1 MQPVD
6 DDDDRTVIRPASTQ
20 GRAAPKAASSEES
33 QDHNALPLGTRIG
46 EFEVRALVGVGGF
59 GIVYLAHDLSLGRDV
74 ALKEYMPSSL
84 AARSNG
90 VTVSVKSQRHAETF
104 AAGLR
109 SFINEARLL
118 AQFDSPSLVKVYR
131 FWEANGTAYMVMPFY
146 EGLTLKQALQEMKSP
161 PTEEWL
167 KKLLLPLTDALQLL
181 HQQSCFHRD
190 IAPDNILLLKDGRPV
205 LLDFG
210 AARKVI
216 GDMDKAL
223 TVILK
228 PGYAPIEQYAD
239 EPNMKQGAWTDIY
252 AIAAVVHYAI
262 MGKPPT
268 PSVGRLM
275 NDTTVPLI
283 QAAAGRYSEAFLRG
297 LDQALAVRPENRP
310 QDLGAFRALIKL
322 EDQAHGQAEQRHS
335 VPTKPVL
342 VSAEKNSKKR
352 LFTVLGAV
360 AGMVI
365 GLAAYFVLVRDPS
378 SEAKVAQ
385 SPSSVS
391 MTDAA
396 GKVAVEL
403 PQASPVVADPVPSP
417 AVQSMDKPV
426 TGQSPASPAA
436 SKGSVFQ
443 PVDALDQL
451 YDRRAPDRAVT
462 VDLEKTEVKIGKGK
476 LTFRVQSE
484 KSGFLYILMVGTD
497 KNHIYLLFP
506 NALDRNNQ
514 VLGGKGISLPRP
526 GWAMTA
532 GGPPG
537 INHFVAMVSDHPR
550 DFSKVDLTK
559 AGAFSEFSPAKV
571 ESLLGSGTGDSP
583 VLAGTPICKVNADC
597 SSAYGAAKFSIAEI
611 N

>member
-1 MQPVD
+1 MNPEA
-6 DDDDRTVIRPASTQ
+6 DDDDRTVIRPVSAKERS
-20 GRAAPKAASSEES
+20 APKINASNEP
-33 QDHNALPLGTRIG
+33 QDHNALALGTRIG
-46 EFEVRALVGVGGF
+46 EFEILALIGVGGF
-59 GIVYLAHDLSLGRDV
+59 GIVYLAHDHSLGRDV

-84 AARSNG
+84 AARADG

-146 EGLTLKQALQEMKSP
+146 EGLTLKQALLEMKSP
-161 PTEEWL
+161 PGEEWL
-167 KKLLLPLTDALQLL
+167 KKLLAPLIDALQLL

-239 EPNMKQGAWTDIY
+239 EPGMKQGAWTDIY
-252 AIAAVVHYAI
+252 AIAAVIHYAI

-275 NDTTVPLI
+275 NDTTVPLTK
-283 QAAAGRYSEAFLRG
+283 AAAGRYSEGFLRG
-297 LDQALAVRPENRP
+297 LDKALAVRPEDRP
-310 QDLGAFRALIKL
+310 QDLGGFRSLL
-322 EDQAHGQAEQRHS
+322 ELEHHAREPAGIRHS
-335 VPTKPVL
+335 
-342 VSAEKNSKKR
+342 
-352 LFTVLGAV
+352 
-360 AGMVI
+360 
-365 GLAAYFVLVRDPS
+365 DPAPAS
-378 SEAKVAQ
+378 
-385 SPSSVS
+385 
-391 MTDAA
+391 
-396 GKVAVEL
+396 
-403 PQASPVVADPVPSP
+403 QASPVNGRKKGMIIVLGALVSVAAGMTAYFMMVREPAPVVGGAPSGSARPDVAAGVVKQPVETAQVRP
-417 AVQSMDKPV
+417 APPEPAPV
-426 TGQSPASPAA
+426 AQTNEPSASVPAA
-436 SKGSVFQ
+436 SASAGQGKTYD
-443 PVDALDQL
+443 PIDALDQL
-451 YDRRAPDRAVT
+451 YDRREVDRPVT
-462 VDLEKTEVKIGKGK
+462 VGLDKTEVKIGKGK
-476 LTFRVQSE
+476 LTFRVLSE
-484 KSGFLYILMVGTD
+484 KPGYLYILMVGTD

-506 NALDRNNQ
+506 NALDQKNT
-514 VLGGKGISLPRP
+514 VAAGKEISLPRP
-526 GWAMTA
+526 GWTMTA

-537 INHFVAMVSDHPR
+537 INHFVALVSDHPR
-550 DFSKVDLTK
+550 DFSKIELTK
-559 AGAFSEFSPAKV
+559 AGAFSEFSAAKV
-571 ESLLGSGTGDSP
+571 ESMLRSSSGDSA
-583 VLAGTPICKVNADC
+583 VLAGTPRCKSTDDC

>member
-1 MQPVD
+1 MNPEAD
-6 DDDDRTVIRPASTQ
+6 DDERTVIRPISAQERSATK
-20 GRAAPKAASSEES
+20 PNPSSEP

-46 EFEVRALVGVGGF
+46 EFEIRALVGVGGF
-59 GIVYLAHDLSLGRDV
+59 GIVYLAHDHSLGRDV

-84 AARSNG
+84 AARPDG

-146 EGLTLKQALQEMKSP
+146 EGLTLKQALLEMKSP
-161 PTEEWL
+161 PGEEWL
-167 KKLLLPLTDALQLL
+167 KRLLAPLIDALQLL

-239 EPNMKQGAWTDIY
+239 EPGMKQGAWTDIY
-252 AIAAVVHYAI
+252 ALAAVIHYAI

-275 NDTTVPLI
+275 NDTTVPLTK
-283 QAAAGRYSEAFLRG
+283 AATGRYSEGFQRG
-297 LDQALAVRPENRP
+297 LDQALAVRPEDRP
-310 QDLGAFRALIKL
+310 QDLGAFRNLIEL
-322 EDQAHGQAEQRHS
+322 EHHAREPAGIHQSDPPNISQTS
-335 VPTKPVL
+335 P
-342 VSAEKNSKKR
+342 EKGRNKGV
-352 LFTVLGAV
+352 FIALGAV
-360 AGMVI
+360 VAVAT
-365 GLAAYFVLVRDPS
+365 GLAAYFTMVREPLPVAGGSPS
-378 SEAKVAQ
+378 GSHSPGVSESVGKAPLEPAKVRPVPPEPPATPIAQ
-385 SPSSVS
+385 ANEPSVS
-391 MTDAA
+391 
-396 GKVAVEL
+396 
-403 PQASPVVADPVPSP
+403 VPS
-417 AVQSMDKPV
+417 APV
-426 TGQSPASPAA
+426 SAGQGKAYDPI
-436 SKGSVFQ
+436 
-443 PVDALDQL
+443 DALDQL
-451 YDRRAPDRAVT
+451 YDRREVGRSVT
-462 VDLEKTEVKIGKGK
+462 VGLDKTEVKIGKGK
-476 LTFRVQSE
+476 LTFRVHSE
-484 KSGFLYILMVGTD
+484 KPGYLYILMVGTD

-506 NALDRNNQ
+506 NALDQKNAVAAGRE
-514 VLGGKGISLPRP
+514 ISLPRP
-526 GWAMTA
+526 GWTMTA

-537 INHFVAMVSDHPR
+537 INHFVALVSDHPR
-550 DFSKVDLTK
+550 DFSKIELTK
-559 AGAFSEFSPAKV
+559 AGAFSEFSAAKV
-571 ESLLGSGTGDSP
+571 ESMLRSSSGDSA
-583 VLAGTPICKVNADC
+583 VLAGTPRCKSTEDC
-597 SSAYGAAKFSIAEI
+597 SSAYGAAKFSIAEV